1 MGMQRLKELIDLI
14 SHLTL
19 PKLLADWKQWFNAP
33 DDEAE
38 ALASRKK
45 LLHYLKNRPTTLRN
59 KFVACRN

>member
-1 MGMQRLKELIDLI
+1 MGMQRLKKELIDLI

-45 LLHYLKNRPTTLRN
+45 NCSIT
-59 KFVACRN
+59 